1 MVRRHELTD
10 EQWARLEPLLP
21 PQVSGYSSK
30 KIRRYLGRWRIRYP
44 IPRRSNE
51 RRTGPFDRA
60 LYRTRNRVERLINQL
75 AQFRRVATR
84 YEKYAENYRA
94 MVLLRCVLLWL

>member
-1 MVRRHELTD
+1 MRR
-10 EQWARLEPLLP
+10 W
-21 PQVSGYSSK
+21 G
-30 KIRRYLGRWRIRYP
+30 IRYT

-75 AQFRRVATR
+75 TQFRRVATR

-94 MVLLRCVLLWL
+94 MVLLRCVLLRL